1 MGEYLTFK
9 KMITPMVIQILFWIG
24 VVIVVIAGLVAMFQG
39 AFLQGLFTVLVGPVL
54 VRVYAELIIV
64 MFRINDGVQR
74 MAAKD

>member
-24 VVIVVIAGLVAMFQG
+24 VVLVVISGLMAMVSG
-39 AFLQGLFTVLVGPVL
+39 EFLVGLLTILLGPVL
-54 VRVYAELIIV
+54 VRVYAEIIMV
-64 MFRINDGVQR
+64 MFKINDGVQR